1 MPSYLVSL
9 NSFLVAILILNCL
22 SFKLGYKYGSASGCS
37 DKVSLSINS
46 FFNKNLLHSLEYKFS
61 LLQLSF
67 LYSLSR
73 SSVEILRSSEDN
85 ESFASI
91 GVDVEGT
98 DDDDEGTD
106 DDDEGTD
113 DDEVTDD
120 DVGTDELSDVLE
132 LSSLDNESVNG
143 LNTSSNVFNILL
155 DNELACFCEIDDLS
169 LDTELSDDD
178 SIIKSFFF
186 SGFSVIILYIMN
198 IIYILVILY

>member
-1 MPSYLVSL
+1 MVSL

-106 DDDEGTD
+106 DD
-113 DDEVTDD
+113 
-120 DVGTDELSDVLE
+120 VGTDELSDVLE